1 MRSVVWVHED
11 MLRANH
17 PIFVKYPTAP
27 AAWVWD
33 DVDLRR
39 SPMSMKRIIF
49 RYQAIEEM
57 PVSILRGDSVA
68 ELLKFAAENGAD
80 RIATAESANPRVRF
94 LLDRLAESISVDRLP
109 EREFRDY
116 EGQLDIR
123 NFARYWRSI
132 RPLSEIGEEET
143 VKV

>member
-17 PIFVKYPTAP
+17 PIFVKYPAAP

-33 DVDLRR
+33 DADLRR
-39 SPMSMKRIIF
+39 SPLSMKRIIL
-49 RYQAIEEM
+49 RHQAMEEM
-57 PVSILRGDSVA
+57 PVSILRGDSVT
-68 ELLKFAAENGAD
+68 ELLKFAADNNAD
-80 RIATAESANPRVRF
+80 RISTAESANPRVRF
-94 LLDRLAESISVDRLP
+94 LFERLAEHINVERLP
-109 EREFRDY
+109 ASEFDGY

-132 RPLSEIGEEET
+132 RPLSEIGDDDV